1 MRKSEPVIRVLV
13 ADDHPVVCMGLSA
26 MIAGQK
32 DMTVVAQAADGLE
45 AVELFRK
52 HRPDVTLMDLRM
64 PRMGG
69 VEAIRTIRGEFH
81 DSSFIV
87 LTTYQG
93 DEDIHKALQAGAQAY
108 LLKGMPHGELLEA
121 IRSVHAG
128 RRYLPQLVLKSL
140 AERPPGPELSPREL
154 GILKLIVR
162 GMSNKEIAQTLNIME
177 GTVKWHVNIILGRL
191 NVSDRTQ
198 AAVAALQRGIVEM

>member
-1 MRKSEPVIRVLV
+1 MRKSEPGIRVLV

-32 DMTVVAQAADGLE
+32 DMTVVAQAADGVE

-52 HRPDVTLMDLRM
+52 HKPDVTLMDLRM

-69 VEAIRTIRGEFH
+69 VKAIRAIREEFPN
-81 DSSFIV
+81 SSFIV

-128 RRYLPQLVLKSL
+128 RRYLPQSVLKSL

-162 GMSNKEIAQTLNIME
+162 GMSNKEIANTLNIME

-198 AAVAALQRGIVEM
+198 AAVAALQRGIVEL